1 MKLSAASDDHEGRES
16 RFVTGDSF
24 TWGSPG
30 RRVRRGVQK
39 VKYVEYLGRRPFF
52 VVRSDGH
59 LSVTTSLTSGKLPSL
74 TVNEHSHLRSVTY

>member
-1 MKLSAASDDHEGRES
+1 MNLSAASDDHEGRES

-24 TWGSPG
+24 IWGSPG

-52 VVRSDGH
+52 VVRPIRIRGH
-59 LSVTTSLTSGKLPSL
+59 VLPSL
-74 TVNEHSHLRSVTY
+74 LSCWL